1 MTLEGNEYV
10 VHNQVNVGM
19 AVGIT
24 DGLVVPVIKD
34 VDKKTL
40 LQVSK
45 DAKELAKKARDGN

>member
-45 DAKELAKKARDGN
+45 DAKRTC

>member
-10 VHNQVNVGM
+10 VHQQVNVGM

-40 LQVSK
+40 LQVYSGCK
-45 DAKELAKKARDGN
+45 RTC